1 MSKYIIISRLT
12 DEGGK
17 ALKKNASRI
26 KEVNKELKNMGVKV
40 IDQYAVLGNFDFL
53 NIVEAENETVV
64 VKAVIEMASLFLF
77 FPLTCFHLL
86 RFIITSYGL
95 N

>member
-17 ALKKNASRI
+17 TLKKNASRI

-40 IDQYAVLGNFDFL
+40 LEQYAVLGNFDFL

-64 VKAVIEMASLFLF
+64 AKAVIEMASRGTIRTETYTAM
-77 FPLTCFHLL
+77 PIDE
-86 RFIITSYGL
+86 FIKSL
-95 N
+95 E

>member
-64 VKAVIEMASLFLF
+64 VKAVIEMASRGTIRTETYLAI
-77 FPLTCFHLL
+77 PIEE
-86 RFIITSYGL
+86 FINSL
-95 N
+95 D